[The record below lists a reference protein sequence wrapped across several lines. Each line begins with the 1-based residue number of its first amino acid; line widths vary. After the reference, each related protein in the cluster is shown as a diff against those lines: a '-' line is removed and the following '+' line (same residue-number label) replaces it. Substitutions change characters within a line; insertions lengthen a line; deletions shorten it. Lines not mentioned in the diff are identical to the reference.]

1 MTPARLAGACGLA
14 LALAACAVGPHYK
27 APQVTPSARGGFI
40 SGGEAAFT
48 AGEPQGTWWRLFD
61 SPELDSLVQDAFT
74 ANTDLR
80 VAAANLAQARA
91 ALEGARSA
99 RLPTTTLTG
108 GGTYG
113 KAADNTVPVVPG
125 VPTAK
130 PKPGWIYDAAFDVS
144 YEVDLFGRIRR
155 GVEAAKGDE
164 AGARAA
170 LDATRVTVAAE
181 TARAYADACADAA
194 ELAVAN
200 RTVQLQQQTYDL
212 TQSRLQIGVATQ
224 LEASEARAQLET
236 TRAAL
241 PPLEAQRQASLFSL
255 AVLTGRAPADLPGA
269 ASQCAATPQVASVIP
284 IGDGAN
290 LLRRRPDVREAERA
304 LAANVARI
312 GVATADL
319 YPTVSLGGNVG
330 TAAPRIGDLGS
341 GKSISFS
348 LGPLITWS
356 FPNITTALAN
366 IHGANAVADAS
377 LAGFD
382 KTVLTAL
389 QETETALSAYARELD
404 RRTALQA
411 ARDESLKAEQLAEL
425 QYKVGTLSFLNL
437 LDTQRT
443 LASAEASLAQSQA
456 AVADDQITLFKALGG
471 GWQDAAP
478 VKTVKAA
485 P

>member
-27 APQVTPSARGGFI
+27 TPQVTPSAKGGFV

-61 SPELDSLVQDAFT
+61 SPELDALIQDAFT

-99 RLPTTTLTG
+99 QLPSTSLNG
-108 GGTYG
+108 GATYG
-113 KAADNTVPVVPG
+113 KAADNTVPGGPN
-125 VPTAK
+125 
-130 PKPGWIYDAAFDVS
+130 PKARWTYDAAFDVA

-164 AGARAA
+164 AAARAA

-181 TARAYADACADAA
+181 TTRAYADACSAAA

-200 RTVQLQQQTYDL
+200 RTLQLQQQTYDL

-236 TRAAL
+236 TRATL
-241 PPLEAQRQASLFSL
+241 PPLESQRQASLFSL

-269 ASQCAATPQVASVIP
+269 ASQCAATPQVAAVIP
-284 IGDGAN
+284 IGDGAS

-319 YPTVSLGGNVG
+319 YPTVSLGGNIG

-356 FPNITTALAN
+356 FPNITLALAN
-366 IHGANAVADAS
+366 IHGASAVADAS

-389 QETETALSAYARELD
+389 QETETALSTYARELD

-443 LASAEASLAQSQA
+443 LASAEAALAQSQA

-471 GWQDAAP
+471 GWQDAPP
-478 VKTVKAA
+478 VKAVKAA